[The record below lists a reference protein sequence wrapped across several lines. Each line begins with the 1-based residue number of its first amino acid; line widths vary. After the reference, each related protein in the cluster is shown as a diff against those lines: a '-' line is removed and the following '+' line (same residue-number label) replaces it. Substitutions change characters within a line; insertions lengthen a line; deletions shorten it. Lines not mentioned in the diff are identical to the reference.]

1 MVFLTTKDLE
11 KHFIIKSSKIK
22 TSCISNDQQPS
33 LNYLNC
39 DKKCNKVRIRV
50 KEK

>member
-11 KHFIIKSSKIK
+11 KHFIIRLKIK
-22 TSCISNDQQPS
+22 TGCISNDQQPS